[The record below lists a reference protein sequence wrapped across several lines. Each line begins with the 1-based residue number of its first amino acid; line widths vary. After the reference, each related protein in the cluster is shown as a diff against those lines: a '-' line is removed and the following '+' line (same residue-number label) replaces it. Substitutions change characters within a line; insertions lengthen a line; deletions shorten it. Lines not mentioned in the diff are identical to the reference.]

1 MFIRTRERHNGKVT
15 ILIVDH
21 IREKGKVKQKTL
33 RNVATVPPEDEMRF
47 RELAEHIK
55 AEMEVLAA
63 PNMFAAP
70 TLAEMVIA
78 GRQRSIGDVTPLPVN
93 LRKLRE
99 EARIVTGIHDIYGS
113 LYDEIGFGRVMN
125 KCSKSR
131 FILKDIVMARLA
143 LPCRKR
149 SSALQGIAREH
160 SRNLLTE
167 EVNLL
172 FYD

>member
-1 MFIRTRERHNGKVT
+1 
-15 ILIVDH
+15 
-21 IREKGKVKQKTL
+21 
-33 RNVATVPPEDEMRF
+33 MRF

-55 AEMEVLAA
+55 AEMEVPAA

-70 TLAEMVIA
+70 TLAEIVIA

-99 EARIVTGIHDIYGS
+99 EARIVSGIHDVYGS

-131 FILKDIVMARLA
+131 LVLKDIVMARLA
-143 LPCRKR
+143 RPCSKR
-149 SSALQGIAREH
+149 SSAELLERDFGISHPLEKIYRMMDTLDAEKIA
-160 SRNLLTE
+160 SFLTLTMRHPKRFSKNFGRT
-167 EVNLL
+167 VWI
-172 FYD
+172 